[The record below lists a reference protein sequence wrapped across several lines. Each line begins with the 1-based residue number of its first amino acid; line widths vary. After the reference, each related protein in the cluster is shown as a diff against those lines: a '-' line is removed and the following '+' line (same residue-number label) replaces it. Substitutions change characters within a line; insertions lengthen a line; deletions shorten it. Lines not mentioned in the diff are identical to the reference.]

1 MFDYPSHTGV
11 LTCNRE
17 DEFELIITDVSQ
29 NQQNS
34 LLVLLEM
41 LNCPDLLGAFHFW
54 GVLNYVEWNTVY
66 LGRNA
71 VYVGQNTVYVGQNA
85 VHVGQKYVFLN
96 LLVIDGKKEP
106 TSKVG

>member
-41 LNCPDLLGAFHFW
+41 LNCPDLLGAFHFLRYMKLC
-54 GVLNYVEWNTVY
+54 GTK
-66 LGRNA
+66 
-71 VYVGQNTVYVGQNA
+71 
-85 VHVGQKYVFLN
+85 H
-96 LLVIDGKKEP
+96 D
-106 TSKVG
+106 